1 MVLPDRS
8 VFGWFY
14 LIGVCSDGSDRS
26 VFGWFYLIGVCSGGS
41 T

>member
-1 MVLPDRS
+1 MVLIGVCSGGSDRS

-26 VFGWFYLIGVCSGGS
+26 VFWWF
-41 T
+41 